1 MNRLKAAFTHFLVS
15 MAVVGAAL
23 AVVFFIW
30 YPAPYGDSSDIWSM
44 VKILICVDLILGP
57 LITLIIFNT
66 GKSRTELK
74 RDLSI
79 VATVQLL
86 ALGYGMHAM
95 FDQRPE
101 YLVFGVDRFE
111 SMTDDRVDTSPL
123 HETLGDE
130 PLVGPLVV
138 FAQSGST
145 EEEKRKLIQ
154 DWMQGKGDFTTRREF
169 YRPILRHVDKIRQR
183 AVDPQ
188 SIIAYPANSTKAEA
202 IAAVKVHAAR
212 HADDRIYLPLVGK
225 SRSMLAAFDPVTGKL
240 GPVFDLY
247 PFLDGQSVLESTG
260 KSSESIASDVV
271 ANQ

>member
-1 MNRLKAAFTHFLVS
+1 MNRIKAAFTHFLVS

-23 AVVFFIW
+23 AVVFFVW

-66 GKSRTELK
+66 KKSRVELR
-74 RDLSI
+74 RDLGI

-123 HETLGDE
+123 HETLRDE
-130 PLVGPLVV
+130 PLAGPLVV
-138 FAQSGST
+138 FAHSGST

-169 YRPILRHVDKIRQR
+169 FRPILRHVNDIRQR
-183 AVDPQ
+183 AVDPHR
-188 SIIAYPANSTKAEA
+188 IIAHPANVTKVKA

-212 HADDRIYLPLVGK
+212 HADDRLYLPLVGK
-225 SRSMLAAFDPVTGKL
+225 SRSMLTAFDPATGKL

-247 PFLDGQSVLESTG
+247 PFLDTRPVSEPTA
-260 KSSESIASDVV
+260 KSSQPIASDVV
-271 ANQ
+271 AD